1 MTPSENT
8 LAGYAGI
15 VSNILFPLNEN
26 RRFQR
31 HFRHKN
37 LRFLLNS
44 PGWVYAALV
53 IIEKGTIRVEGIK
66 KKPAE
71 NIHRDVLRWDG
82 YLEMDI
88 LLYSAVLT
96 KRKSLIEVAK
106 AWLKGEIRLKGMLS
120 LPDLIRLFRCLSKE
134 KVLYSPRSEYD

>member
-1 MTPSENT
+1 M
-8 LAGYAGI
+8 
-15 VSNILFPLNEN
+15 
-26 RRFQR
+26 RR
-31 HFRHKN
+31 
-37 LRFLLNS
+37 
-44 PGWVYAALV
+44 G
-53 IIEKGTIRVEGIK
+53 RVEGIK